1 MKNKYTIFEEK
12 CLELAV
18 KVVELKRILNK
29 EQHEYNMAD
38 QIQRSGTAVGA
49 LQKES
54 LYAESDIDL
63 IHKLRIALKEAS
75 ETKYWLNVLYQTE
88 YIDKLKYEEIRNLT
102 EELIRMLTAS
112 INTVRSKVVQS

>member
-1 MKNKYTIFEEK
+1 MENKYTIFEEK
-12 CLELAV
+12 CLELVV

-75 ETKYWLNVLYQTE
+75 ETKYWLDVLYQTE

-112 INTVRSKVVQS
+112 INTVRSKAIQS

>member
-1 MKNKYTIFEEK
+1 MENKYTIFEAK

-18 KVVELKRILNK
+18 KVVELKRTLNK

-54 LYAESDIDL
+54 LYTESDIDL

-75 ETKYWLNVLYQTE
+75 ETKYWLDVLYQTE

-102 EELIRMLTAS
+102 EELIKMLTAS
-112 INTVRSKVVQS
+112 INTVRAKVIQS

>member
-75 ETKYWLNVLYQTE
+75 ETKYWLDVLYQTE

-112 INTVRSKVVQS
+112 INTVRSKAIQS

>member
-1 MKNKYTIFEEK
+1 MENKYTIFEEK

-75 ETKYWLNVLYQTE
+75 ETKYWLDVLYQTE

-112 INTVRSKVVQS
+112 INTVRSKAIQS